1 MLSQL
6 TLIFQRLQQA
16 DFLMLLL
23 HPVFVYGL
31 LIGLVLVGVG
41 FTGKQ
46 GIRRVGLIVIAASCF
61 TVYPYLQL
69 GRKAI
74 PGNETHLKAQAMRR
88 YESRWYFY
96 GMGILAATAI
106 AAAGS
111 SQKMVNSAVLA
122 AGSALFL
129 YSLSLHI
136 KDTEEWHP
144 YVKHSIRK

>member
-23 HPVFVYGL
+23 HPALVYGL
-31 LIGLVLVGVG
+31 LIGLILVGVG
-41 FTGKQ
+41 YTGKQ
-46 GIRRVGLIVIAASCF
+46 GIRKIGLICIAASCF
-61 TVYPYLQL
+61 MIYPYLEL

-88 YESRWYFY
+88 YDSRWYFY
-96 GMGILAATAI
+96 ALGILAATAI
-106 AAAGS
+106 AAAGA
-111 SQKMVNSAVLA
+111 SQKLVNGVVLT
-122 AGSALFL
+122 AGTIMFLFALW
-129 YSLSLHI
+129 LHI

-144 YVKHSIRK
+144 YVKHAIRK